1 MAKKVTTKAAAA
13 KTATEEKLN
22 PFQQCI
28 KDYLDDLAKKDKLFA
43 KTYKKP
49 NKSIV
54 KCCEYIKSEAK
65 KQQSGGC
72 AAIPDEVVYGW
83 ALHYYDED
91 DIKVEKTNATV
102 KMSGSPVTKAAKP
115 KAKPETDEIPELDI
129 SFDLF

>member
-54 KCCEYIKSEAK
+54 KCCEYIKS
-65 KQQSGGC
+65 
-72 AAIPDEVVYGW
+72 
-83 ALHYYDED
+83 
-91 DIKVEKTNATV
+91 
-102 KMSGSPVTKAAKP
+102 
-115 KAKPETDEIPELDI
+115 
-129 SFDLF
+129 